1 MVRCEFRRE
10 VAFCKLCTKVLDQET
25 WTYVYKTKNTTP
37 PESNF
42 VFGICVEDTDENKMN
57 EKALVATTSAHNLT
71 YYDDKIAN
79 QSGKQK
85 ILNTFMPI
93 LTAHHQSKE
102 LYEHLQKRISQIRY
116 TEATLSFKDLYKDE
130 GFAVTESWIT
140 DVNGDEWK
148 DFDEG
153 MRNWFETC
161 GGLETNNVHQVGNI
175 GPTNRV
181 YCWGKVVQDIPPE
194 AVKLSN
200 RLLITTKLKP
210 EHFSLVL
217 FKQDVS
223 EEKPVTMSATTSVTL
238 RGLKDR
244 LELAENYD
252 KLTWVPMA
260 EKQPVMKI

>member
-57 EKALVATTSAHNLT
+57 EKALVATTTAHNLT

-140 DVNGDEWK
+140 DVNGEEWK

-153 MRNWFETC
+153 MKNWFETC
-161 GGLETNNVHQVGNI
+161 GALATNAVNQVGI
-175 GPTNRV
+175 IDNRV
-181 YCWGKVVQDIPPE
+181 YCWGKIEQDIPPE
-194 AVKLSN
+194 AVKLTN
-200 RLLITTKLKP
+200 RLLINTKLKP

-217 FKQDVS
+217 FKQGNS
-223 EEKPVTMSATTSVTL
+223 EEKPVTMSATTAVTL
-238 RGLKDR
+238 GGLKDR
-244 LELAENYD
+244 LELPEKYE
-252 KLTWVPMA
+252 KLTWVPLA
-260 EKQPVMKI
+260 EKQQAMKI